1 MTKYILKRLLLII
14 PTLWGIITLN
24 FLIVQMTPGGPVQ
37 KWLESIGSEGSIL
50 QRDIEISKGD
60 EVSIDAEME
69 AEIREALGFDKP
81 PLERYL
87 DMLGNYLFF
96 DLGESFI
103 HDKSVLDLMLEK
115 LPVSISLGLLSTF
128 LIYLISIP
136 LGILKAIK
144 HGSKFDAF
152 TTTLLAVGN
161 AIPTFLFAIVLII
174 FFASGTFFEWFP
186 IRGLF
191 SEDFETMSFGE
202 KIVDW
207 LWHLTLPVLS
217 LVIGSFATM
226 TLLTKNSFLDEIHKP
241 YVITA
246 RSKGLKERDILRNH
260 VFRNGML
267 IIISGIP
274 SAIIGILFTGSIL
287 IEIIFSLD
295 GLGLLGFEAILNR
308 DYPVIFGTLYIF
320 TLVTLILNVVTDLT
334 YRAIDPR
341 IDFEKR

>member
-295 GLGLLGFEAILNR
+295 GLGLLGFEAIINR